1 MSISKHFIALVLV
14 LTAFTGGALAQTAPR
29 EPVAESPQQ
38 APAETPVKIPV
49 ETPPQSPTETPAE
62 TPSETPSATPS
73 ETAPAKPAPEQPTT
87 EQPTTEQPD
96 SETEKPA
103 KPPGVPVK
111 VAGQEVFRIRAT
123 LGDFT
128 PERRV
133 KSIDARIAALQNDPD
148 YDKLVNQLKLRDSA
162 TSTDIYT
169 GKHTL
174 VTITDPDAEAEGY
187 GGRQRLASD
196 ILIALRDALKNDADS
211 RSFHALLVAC
221 CLSVVAT
228 ICLALAIAL
237 INWLFPR
244 IYQVLGRW
252 RGTIIK
258 PVKIQRAE
266 LLSSATIT
274 DILSGTFR
282 GFRVLCFL
290 SVLSIYLS
298 VVLSFFPQTRPLA
311 QEGVHQLLAPISS
324 TVVPAVISYIPNLLF
339 ITFIVV
345 ITYYVITFTHF
356 IFREIDRSTIT
367 VPGFDPEWS
376 MPTYKIARFLIIA
389 FSLIL
394 LFPYL
399 PGAGSPAFQQVSI
412 FLGVL
417 FSLASTGALSH
428 VIAGIFLTYTGA
440 MRVGDRV
447 KIADTIGDVVEK
459 TLLATKI
466 KTIKNEYI
474 TIPNGLVLG
483 NHIINYT
490 SSIDGGGLI
499 LHTSVT
505 IGYDCDWPKIHES
518 LIEAARATEHILE
531 HPEPFVWQTSLG
543 DYSVTY
549 EINAYTNKPG
559 SMAGIYAELHR
570 NIQDRLHDAG
580 IEILSPAYQAV
591 RDGNKVTIPASRLPE
606 DYRQPSF
613 QVAVTE
619 KTGV

>member
-1 MSISKHFIALVLV
+1 MSLSKHFIALVLV
-14 LTAFTGGALAQTAPR
+14 LTAFTGGALAQTAPQ
-29 EPVAESPQQ
+29 EPVAGPSQL
-38 APAETPVKIPV
+38 APAEAPG
-49 ETPPQSPTETPAE
+49 E
-62 TPSETPSATPS
+62 TPSV
-73 ETAPAKPAPEQPTT
+73 APPEIQKPASPDSEPSSSEQTAAEKPAAEQVET
-87 EQPTTEQPD
+87 EQPAREQPEP
-96 SETEKPA
+96 ETEKLA
-103 KPPGVPVK
+103 RPPGVPVK

-123 LGDFT
+123 LGNFT

-148 YDKLVNQLKLRDSA
+148 YDKLVNELRLRDGV
-162 TSTDIYT
+162 TSTDIYA
-169 GKHTL
+169 GRHTL

-196 ILIALRDALKNDADS
+196 ILIALKDALKNDAES

-228 ICLALAIAL
+228 ICLALVMAV

-244 IYQVLGRW
+244 IYEVLGRW
-252 RGTIIK
+252 RGTLIK
-258 PVKIQRAE
+258 PLKIQRAE

-274 DILSGTFR
+274 DILIGTFR

-290 SVLSIYLS
+290 SVVSIYLS

-311 QEGVHQLLAPISS
+311 EEGVHQLLAPISS
-324 TVVPAVISYIPNLLF
+324 TVVPAVISYTPNLLF
-339 ITFIVV
+339 IAFIVV

-356 IFREIDRSTIT
+356 IFREVDRCTIT

-447 KIADTIGDVVEK
+447 KIADTVGDVVEK

-505 IGYDCDWPKIHES
+505 IGYDTDWPQIHEA
-518 LIEAARATEHILE
+518 LIAAARATEHVLE
-531 HPEPFVWQTSLG
+531 QPAPFVWQTSLG

-559 SMAGIYAELHR
+559 SMAGIYADLHR

-606 DYRQPSF
+606 DYRQPAF
-613 QVAVTE
+613 QVAITE
-619 KTGV
+619 KTGG

>member
-1 MSISKHFIALVLV
+1 MSLSKHFIALVLV
-14 LTAFTGGALAQTAPR
+14 LTAFTGGALAQTAPQ
-29 EPVAESPQQ
+29 EPAAEPSQL
-38 APAETPVKIPV
+38 APAEAPGK
-49 ETPPQSPTETPAE
+49 
-62 TPSETPSATPS
+62 TPSVAPPETQ
-73 ETAPAKPAPEQPTT
+73 KPASPDAAPESSSPEQTAAGKPAAEQVQT
-87 EQPTTEQPD
+87 EQPATEQPD
-96 SETEKPA
+96 SETEKPSRPA
-103 KPPGVPVK
+103 GVPVK

-123 LGDFT
+123 LGNFT

-133 KSIDARIAALQNDPD
+133 KSINARIAALQTDPD
-148 YDKLVNQLKLRDSA
+148 YDKLINELKLRDGV

-169 GKHTL
+169 GRHTL

-196 ILIALRDALKNDADS
+196 ILIALKDALKNDAES

-228 ICLALAIAL
+228 ICLALAMAV

-244 IYQVLGRW
+244 IYEVLGRW
-252 RGTIIK
+252 RGTLIK
-258 PVKIQRAE
+258 PLRIQRAE

-274 DILSGTFR
+274 DILIGTFR

-290 SVLSIYLS
+290 SVVSIYLS

-311 QEGVHQLLAPISS
+311 EEGVHQLLAPISS
-324 TVVPAVISYIPNLLF
+324 TVVPAVISYTPNLLF
-339 ITFIVV
+339 IAFIVV

-356 IFREIDRSTIT
+356 IFREIDRCTIT

-447 KIADTIGDVVEK
+447 KISDTVGDVVEK

-483 NHIINYT
+483 NHIVNYT

-505 IGYDCDWPKIHES
+505 IGYDCDWPKVHES

-531 HPEPFVWQTSLG
+531 QPEPFVWQTSLG

-549 EINAYTNKPG
+549 EINAYTNRPG
-559 SMAGIYAELHR
+559 LMAGIYAELHR
-570 NIQDRLHDAG
+570 NIQDRMHDAG

-591 RDGNKVTIPASRLPE
+591 RDGNKVTIPPSKLPD
-606 DYRQPSF
+606 DYRQPAF
-613 QVAVTE
+613 QVAVSQ
-619 KTGV
+619 KTGG